1 MVMSLGSRIAS
12 MRGYRRMSQEVL
24 GNKLGVTKQTISGW
38 ERDRRADK
46 NQAKFSL
53 LPAVIL

>member
-1 MVMSLGSRIAS
+1 MAGMSFGQAF
-12 MRGYRRMSQEVL
+12 RRLFE
-24 GNKLGVTKQTISGW
+24 KSGMTQA
-38 ERDRRADK
+38 ADK